1 MFYLKTWKITKV
13 ESGCFPPPTMMKCRE
28 IIAGTG
34 LAGAA
39 QAAASVKKGS
49 VFHFTSKFS
58 RRRQANQH
66 ILCDMLVC
74 QTIPEPDHR
83 GGVIS

>member
-39 QAAASVKKGS
+39 QAAASVKKAECFS
-49 VFHFTSKFS
+49 FHIQIQPA
-58 RRRQANQH
+58 QAGESAYS
-66 ILCDMLVC
+66 L
-74 QTIPEPDHR
+74 
-83 GGVIS
+83 